1 MFDAKRITRTIILAG
16 TLAAL
21 AAPTAAARVA
31 DAQRI
36 DPPAANSAASSSER
50 TGHASGLAETVTRR
64 ETIANEAWQRANPPT
79 TVTIPGSDDGSG
91 FDLQSAGIGAAVAL
105 TLTLL
110 TIMGKRTPPRRRVS
124 NVRDQLANGKSA
136 TTAHPAGDGVRAAV
150 ASRAQRRGSL

>member
-1 MFDAKRITRTIILAG
+1 MFNARQINRTIILAG

-36 DPPAANSAASSSER
+36 DPPAANSATSTSER
-50 TGHASGLAETVTRR
+50 TVPASGLAETVTRH

-79 TVTIPGSDDGSG
+79 TLTIPRSDVGGG

-105 TLTLL
+105 TLSVL
-110 TIMGKRTPPRRRVS
+110 IVMGKRTLPRRRVS
-124 NVRDQLANGKSA
+124 NVRDRLA
-136 TTAHPAGDGVRAAV
+136 
-150 ASRAQRRGSL
+150 